1 MHTYFSP
8 DGNPEVWAEK
18 PTGYFSVEEWQAAHP
33 APAPEPPTPEEQ
45 LAAFTAAI
53 QGHLDSFA
61 QTRNYDGILSATTYA
76 ASTVPKFQ
84 AEGQY
89 AVKARDLTW
98 AKGYEI
104 MGAVLSGQ
112 RPLPALTEVLA
123 ELPSL
128 AWPE

>member
-1 MHTYFSP
+1 MT
-8 DGNPEVWAEK
+8 N
-18 PTGYFSVEEWQAAHP
+18 
-33 APAPEPPTPEEQ
+33 
-45 LAAFTAAI
+45 
-53 QGHLDSFA
+53 
-61 QTRNYDGILSATTYA
+61 A